1 MNFLQMFKTLKNNP
15 QQAIVQMIGNNNPMI
30 NNLVEMAKKGDK
42 QGIEKVARNMCN
54 ERGLDFDKEYSNF
67 MNNFK

>member
-15 QQAIVQMIGNNNPMI
+15 QQAIVQMMGNNNPMI